1 MVENAVKSC
10 IYTRRSIRRFTQ
22 RRVERPLLEEL
33 LMAGCMAPTGSN
45 LQTWRFVAV
54 DDPALI
60 KSICAISPGISGA
73 PPCILA
79 LCTDERLALT
89 KGGALARDQLA
100 VMDLSMAAQN
110 IMLLATEYGLGS
122 CAVKSFQP
130 VLVHRLLGLPEHI
143 AVHLLLTLGYPAKIP
158 ENAPR
163 RKPLEDILRYNGWE
177 E

>member
-1 MVENAVKSC
+1 MAENAVKSC
-10 IYTRRSIRRFTQ
+10 IYARRSVRRFTQ

-33 LMAGCMAPTGSN
+33 IMAGCMAPTGSN

-60 KSICAISPGISGA
+60 KAVCAVSPGISGT
-73 PPCILA
+73 PPCILT
-79 LCTDERLALT
+79 LCTDERLALA
-89 KGGALARDQLA
+89 KGGTLALTQLA

-110 IMLLATEYGLGS
+110 IMLLATEYGLGA

-130 VLVHRLLGLPEHI
+130 ALVHRVLGLPEHI
-143 AVHLLLTLGYPAKIP
+143 AVHLMLTLGYPAKIP
-158 ENAPR
+158 ENAPKR
-163 RKPLEDILRYNGWE
+163 RPLTEILRYNEWE

>member
-1 MVENAVKSC
+1 MEENAVKSC
-10 IYTRRSIRRFTQ
+10 IYARRSIRRFSE

-33 LMAGCMAPTGSN
+33 IMAGCMAPTGSN

-60 KSICAISPGISGA
+60 KTVCAVSPGISGT

-89 KGGALARDQLA
+89 KGGSLALTQLA

-110 IMLLATEYGLGS
+110 IMLLAAEYGLGS
-122 CAVKSFQP
+122 CAVKSFQAP
-130 VLVHRLLGLPEHI
+130 LVHRLLGLPEHI
-143 AVHLLLTLGYPAKIP
+143 AVHLMLTLGYPAKIP
-158 ENAPR
+158 EAAPKR
-163 RKPLEDILRYNGWE
+163 RPLAELLRYNQWE

>member
-1 MVENAVKSC
+1 
-10 IYTRRSIRRFTQ
+10 
-22 RRVERPLLEEL
+22 
-33 LMAGCMAPTGSN
+33 MARGLPFIS
-45 LQTWRFVAV
+45 AV

-60 KSICAISPGISGA
+60 KAVCAISPGISGA

-100 VMDLSMAAQN
+100 VMDLSMAAQT
-110 IMLLATEYGLGS
+110 IMLFATEYGLGS
-122 CAVKSFQP
+122 CAVKSFQA
-130 VLVHRLLGLPEHI
+130 VLVHRLLGLPPHI

-163 RKPLEDILRYNGWE
+163 RRPHRGNSALQQMGGINPCARNGTLFWRL
-177 E
+177 

>member
-1 MVENAVKSC
+1 MAENPVRSC

-22 RRVERPLLEEL
+22 QRVERPLLEEL

-60 KSICAISPGISGA
+60 KAVCAISPGISGT

-79 LCTDERLALT
+79 LCADEQLALK
-89 KGGALARDQLA
+89 KGGSLALNQLS
-100 VMDLSMAAQN
+100 VMDLCMAAQN

-122 CAVKSFQP
+122 CAVKSFQA

-158 ENAPR
+158 ENAPKR
-163 RKPLEDILRYNGWE
+163 RPLEEIMRYNKWE